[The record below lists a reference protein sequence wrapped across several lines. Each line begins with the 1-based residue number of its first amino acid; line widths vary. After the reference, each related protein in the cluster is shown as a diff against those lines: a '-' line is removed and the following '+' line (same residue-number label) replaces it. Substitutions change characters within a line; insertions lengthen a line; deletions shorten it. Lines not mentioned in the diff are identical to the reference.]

1 MREEGTENMY
11 AASASKHKSI
21 KGEEAKP
28 ADDWLVLPQIWV
40 KGGEATL
47 SGKGCLPTKALPR
60 PAHTKLWSPQ
70 PE

>member
-1 MREEGTENMY
+1 MY

-47 SGKGCLPTKALPR
+47 SLERDVCQR
-60 PAHTKLWSPQ
+60 KLFQGQLIQSYGLHNRNDSG
-70 PE
+70 